1 MLDSTF
7 KDLFVCVRV
16 YDNSSTST
24 TATPVYSLPTQRV
37 VCSTQDFLVSFGKV
51 GMRRKKVLGSWI
63 SLNRYDILYLFC
75 DRDVC
80 CVFEIWTTMKVFKSA
95 FINDFIFY
103 IRPHRLF
110 VT

>member
-63 SLNRYDILYLFC
+63 SLNRYDMLCYF
-75 DRDVC
+75 
-80 CVFEIWTTMKVFKSA
+80 M
-95 FINDFIFY
+95 
-103 IRPHRLF
+103 
-110 VT
+110 